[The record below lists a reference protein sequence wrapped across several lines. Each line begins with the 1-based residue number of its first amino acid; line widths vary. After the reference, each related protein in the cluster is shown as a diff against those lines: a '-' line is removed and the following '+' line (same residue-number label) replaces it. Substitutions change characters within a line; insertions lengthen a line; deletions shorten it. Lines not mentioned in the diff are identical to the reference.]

1 MMSTGA
7 MIAVV
12 IGTVMVLMLNWRAL
26 RGHALG
32 RDQMLKMA
40 VIWAAII
47 AVLTLIISQ
56 VKL

>member
-1 MMSTGA
+1 MMSTGSV
-7 MIAVV
+7 IAFV

>member
-1 MMSTGA
+1 MSTGS
-7 MIAVV
+7 MIAFV